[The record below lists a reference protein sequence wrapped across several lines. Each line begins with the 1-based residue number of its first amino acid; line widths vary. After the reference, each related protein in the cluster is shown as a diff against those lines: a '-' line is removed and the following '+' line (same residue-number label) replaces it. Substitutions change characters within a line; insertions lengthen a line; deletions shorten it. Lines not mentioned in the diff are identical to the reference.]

1 MSPNLKRYYKRV
13 LANCRCLIIPVVGQD
28 QQEQDPTPDRLSRE
42 MRSLLVNFP
51 HSRHQPLEAID
62 ALHQV
67 RELRDRIVACHTD
80 QGDHVQSQDAP

>member
-1 MSPNLKRYYKRV
+1 MSPNHEIEEK
-13 LANCRCLIIPVVGQD
+13 
-28 QQEQDPTPDRLSRE
+28 RLSRE
-42 MRSLLVNFP
+42 MEGLLQAFP
-51 HSRHQPLEAID
+51 HPRHQPLEAVV